1 MPRRSAI
8 AVLVVGVA
16 LLLAACD
23 RPRTEVT
30 ILSGSENQS
39 IEPIVQDFCRRQS
52 VTCHVHYK
60 GSLDI
65 GLAIAENRID
75 FDAVWPANSIWID
88 LFDKTKVVR
97 DLAPIMRSPVIL
109 GVRRAKAE
117 DLGWIGRD
125 VSTADI
131 VEAVKAKRLTF
142 LLSSATQSN
151 SGAGAY
157 IAMPSAALGHPDAI
171 NLDDLE
177 KPGARQTVHTLL
189 SGVSRTAGSSG
200 WLADLYLKGS
210 RPGRSLRCDV
220 ELRGGDRRDQPEPRR
235 AQGRAALRGLSQRRR
250 RIRQ

>member
-23 RPRTEVT
+23 RPRTEFT

-88 LFDKTKVVR
+88 LFDKTKIVR

-171 NLDDLE
+171 NLNDLE